1 MKEHCERM
9 RFFTHRTVERLYD
22 MGLTLAADH
31 PGDSGLFADV
41 IMLSQALQDKLEVV
55 GAYYEH
61 KSHLP

>member
-9 RFFTHRTVERLYD
+9 RFFVHGMAERLYD
-22 MGLTLAADH
+22 IDLMLTMDH

-41 IMLSQALQDKLEVV
+41 ITLSQALQNKLEII

-61 KSHLP
+61 KVHLP